1 MCWCPTVTAA
11 ALTATG
17 CKPDLSCVEQQCL
30 KCPGGHELC
39 GGVGGGTNCSQ
50 HHSQS
55 QSSAQHGEYF
65 PGVQGADSDPG
76 THFRAVGWS
85 LVQSQLWHGRD
96 PPCRKTP
103 LCFSSARGALASVRL
118 STCQPSLLHLCF
130 TGLCSS
136 LSYFPPWASG
146 GETSFVL
153 TPSHLPSPLVAP
165 LDQLTLVSIPA
176 RFWGSTAFAIHR
188 RLWLLSSLRAVSEPA
203 LVGQHSD
210 LFGCH
215 LKRGNQRVMLT
226 LTG

>member
-1 MCWCPTVTAA
+1 M
-11 ALTATG
+11 
-17 CKPDLSCVEQQCL
+17 
-30 KCPGGHELC
+30 
-39 GGVGGGTNCSQ
+39 
-50 HHSQS
+50 
-55 QSSAQHGEYF
+55 
-65 PGVQGADSDPG
+65 
-76 THFRAVGWS
+76 
-85 LVQSQLWHGRD
+85 QSQLWHGRD

-130 TGLCSS
+130 AGLCSS
-136 LSYFPPWASG
+136 LSYFPPWAFG

-176 RFWGSTAFAIHR
+176 RFWGSTTFAIHR

-215 LKRGNQRVMLT
+215 LQLLPGARCLSVAAPHTPCLQAAALKHAAGHKASC
-226 LTG
+226 